1 MLSAEYCW
9 NTERKRVSVER
20 YPLKTAVQV
29 DELKLKVK
37 STLRKPYGKLASTL
51 MQDNTKGIFS
61 L

>member
-9 NTERKRVSVER
+9 NTARKRVSVER
-20 YPLKTAVQV
+20 HPLKTAVQV
-29 DELKLKVK
+29 DELKLEVK
-37 STLRKPYGKLASTL
+37 STLRKPYSKLTSTL